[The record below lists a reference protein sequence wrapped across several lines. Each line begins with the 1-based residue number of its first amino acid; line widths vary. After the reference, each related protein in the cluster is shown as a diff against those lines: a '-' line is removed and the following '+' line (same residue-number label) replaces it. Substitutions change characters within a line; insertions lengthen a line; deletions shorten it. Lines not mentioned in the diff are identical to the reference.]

1 MGGAGGVEH
10 ARLQH
15 HWLPS
20 LLCGSAGV
28 LLVTC
33 VTQPIARMGVG
44 SATSLHEVFDLLLD
58 GHLRLGIPRWV
69 GLFGYVPAFA
79 GVAILLAEAT
89 VGRLRNVLFLSGLV
103 SAALAV
109 GLLAVTGPWNH
120 VDQFGLGL
128 WLGIAGVAVATVGGL
143 LDRLLLIRAR
153 RRPSPT
159 TTKAGAH
166 VLSPVR

>member
-1 MGGAGGVEH
+1 
-10 ARLQH
+10 LQH

-20 LLCGSAGV
+20 LLCGSGGA
-28 LLVTC
+28 LLVAC
-33 VTQPIARMGVG
+33 VTQPLARIGVG
-44 SATSLHEVFDLLLD
+44 SATSFHEVFDLLLD

-69 GLFGYVPAFA
+69 GLLGYVPAFG

-89 VGRLRNVLFLSGLV
+89 VGRLLIVLFLSGLV
-103 SAALAV
+103 SSAVAV
-109 GLLAVTGPWNH
+109 GLLAATGPWNH
-120 VDQFGLGL
+120 LDRLGLGL

-153 RRPSPT
+153 KRRSPT

-166 VLSPVR
+166 ALSPVR